1 MKKISVLLVALM
13 LLTTLL
19 AIPADAASITVKK
32 GSPKIDGKLE
42 SLWADGPKLTIEEGG
57 ANLNCT
63 VTDETYANVLW
74 DDEYLYIGVEVHD
87 TDISDYSG
95 IVVFATFGD
104 PTRPGCYV
112 METFTIDC
120 TGEIVSDST
129 DSGSTYVAHDINMSY
144 AAASADPDNDVYT
157 IEFALSLKDIQPGVV
172 FGLHVQVSQDIDNS
186 GEYVLLTCDEFT
198 FFDHVYKLIRT
209 KAKAEDTTA
218 AEGDTTTVP
227 SGDVTTAPNAG
238 TTTAAPSDNKSGCGS
253 VLGGA
258 GLVTMLAIACVP
270 VIAARKKK

>member
-32 GSPKIDGKLE
+32 GTPVIDGKLE
-42 SLWADGPKLTIEEGG
+42 GIWADGPKLTIEEFG
-57 ANLNCT
+57 ANPNCT
-63 VTDETYANVLW
+63 VTDETYANILW
-74 DDEYLYIGVEVHD
+74 DDEYLYLGVEVHD
-87 TDISDYSG
+87 TDITDYSG
-95 IVVFATFGD
+95 IVVFATFSD
-104 PTRPGCYV
+104 PTRMGAFV
-112 METFTIDC
+112 METFTLDS
-120 TGEIVSDST
+120 TGEIVSDSR
-129 DSGSTYVAHDINMSY
+129 DSGSSYIAHDINMCY
-144 AAASADPDNDVYT
+144 AASSVDADNDVYT
-157 IEFALSLKDIQPGVV
+157 IEFAIALKEISPGTS
-172 FGLHVQVSQDIDNS
+172 FGFHVQVSQDIDNS
-186 GEYVLLTCDEFT
+186 GEYVLLTCEEFT